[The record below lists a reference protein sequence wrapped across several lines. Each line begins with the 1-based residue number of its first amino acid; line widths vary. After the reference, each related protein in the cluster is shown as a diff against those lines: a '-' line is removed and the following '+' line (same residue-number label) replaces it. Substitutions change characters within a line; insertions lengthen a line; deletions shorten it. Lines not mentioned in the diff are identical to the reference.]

1 MITTLNSNLGTGLPL
16 DDALSPSAYYM
27 ANDARLERPPVRASR
42 QSCRRWLPPWTALQE
57 QGSFRAAMDVQH
69 KLALE
74 HRILNAPYLHVLRVG
89 QVCLK
94 HALIVQVT

>member
-1 MITTLNSNLGTGLPL
+1 MITTLYTNLGTGLLL

-27 ANDARLERPPVRASR
+27 ANDARFERPPVRASR
-42 QSCRRWLPPWTALQE
+42 QSCRRWLPVDCAQE
-57 QGSFRAAMDVQH
+57 QGSFRAAMDVQD
-69 KLALE
+69 KLALK

-94 HALIVQVT
+94 HALVVQVT